1 MKEVERILNG
11 ESVREVLS
19 HAPYDEL
26 TEMARIDAKYAK
38 KSVTGPIPGFIYF
51 SHCNGHHGPR
61 VKFYGGTNETKYTE
75 NAPSYEFGID
85 GPHDV
90 FLPDWM
96 NKSNCPNAF
105 DQKCLKEVAD
115 FISNHL
121 ALLLLTWFGL
131 LGEFDLE
138 QYFLG
143 RVSFKELLEMLE
155 LEADKKSQVLQ
166 CQDEKEL
173 YQVCK
178 DLDLYQ
184 F

>member
-1 MKEVERILNG
+1 MSAVDRILNG
-11 ESVREVLS
+11 ESIREVLI
-19 HAPYDEL
+19 HEPYDEL
-26 TEMARIDAKYAK
+26 IEMARIDAKYAN
-38 KSVTGPIPGFIYF
+38 KSITGPIPGFIYF

-85 GPHDV
+85 GPKDV
-90 FLPDWM
+90 FLPDWL
-96 NKSNCPNAF
+96 NKDNCPNAF
-105 DQKCLKEVAD
+105 DKKCLKEVRD

-121 ALLLLTWFGL
+121 ALLLLTWFGV

-143 RVSFKELLEMLE
+143 RINLNELLEMLE
-155 LEADKKSQVLQ
+155 VDSEVKSKVLM
-166 CQDEKEL
+166 CNTEKEL
-173 YQVCK
+173 YNVCK
-178 DLDLYQ
+178 KLDLYK